1 MSEVVQVNGRVIP
14 DLGIPADFTLVREEE
29 HVRNKENV
37 VVLRYQAE

>member
-14 DLGIPADFTLVREEE
+14 DLVIPTDFTLVREEE

-37 VVLRYQAE
+37 VVLRYQA